1 VRLVEVT
8 LKGVLFDLG
17 GTLIQTSEIP
27 QIFKSILR
35 IYGVEVDRDKILAAH
50 EANQEELNVE
60 EGLVEQG
67 YSFWRKYNLRLL
79 SRLGINNN
87 AEFLAAKI
95 DELWWD
101 YADLQFYTDAKETL
115 TQLKSKQIKLG
126 IVTNAV
132 KKDYDQILQK
142 LGAELY
148 FDVVVGID
156 SCNKAKPNKEI
167 FLYALKRLQL
177 RPAEALFV
185 GDSVERDYEGAK
197 RTGMKPLLIDRRR
210 KDIKNVDSINDL
222 TKVLNYF

>member
-1 VRLVEVT
+1 VVEMK
-8 LKGVLFDLG
+8 LKAVLFDLG

>member
-1 VRLVEVT
+1 VVEVT

-27 QIFKSILR
+27 QIFKSIFR

-50 EANQEELNVE
+50 EANQEELSVE

-148 FDVVVGID
+148 FDVVVGLD